1 MDKLKVNKREI
12 KEYSKLMLISELAP
26 LRERIKMLEQSKRC
40 TFEKFEE
47 RIKSKSEE
55 FTDWDDYIEWK
66 AYQTKLEE
74 LQNRIKEI
82 EKVNH
87 VEITE

>member
-1 MDKLKVNKREI
+1 MDKI
-12 KEYSKLMLISELAP
+12 SKMILISELAP
-26 LRERIKMLEQSKRC
+26 LREHIKMLEKSKGC

-66 AYQTKLEE
+66 AYQNKIEE
-74 LQNRIKEI
+74 LQNRIKE
-82 EKVNH
+82 
-87 VEITE
+87 